1 MTFNARS
8 LISIKP
14 PSPLTAA
21 AVFVFSKLCS
31 ANSRA
36 FRALVI
42 FAERS
47 FTISKKS
54 LLVLVMFRPEYIC
67 PHCGAGL
74 NKEPLKLVKRDWPEP
89 WRRTRNAYDDH
100 ANFVRIED
108 LAEFY
113 DPNEIAVRICS
124 ACGGMSL
131 FIEDK
136 IVWPVSSGI
145 RPYEKMPEKAKQIF
159 NEAQSLM
166 RLSPRSC
173 CALLRLCV
181 EEIVNYVAAKQGL
194 KNFDPNWM
202 LVRRIDALAPAIP
215 ETLTQQLTACRVIG
229 NDAAH
234 PGVIDFSGEDSG
246 KVAVLLSHAVN
257 NLCACLIGPLD
268 LKKLADE
275 VEAERKARKN
285 KS

>member
-89 WRRTRNAYDDH
+89 WRRTRNPYDDQ
-100 ANFVRIED
+100 ANFVHIED
-108 LAEFY
+108 VAEFY
-113 DPNEIAVRICS
+113 GPDEIAVRVCS

-131 FIEDK
+131 FVENK

-145 RPYEKMPEKAKQIF
+145 KPYEGIPEAAKRF
-159 NEAQSLM
+159 FEEAQSVL

-173 CALLRLCV
+173 CALLRVSLEAFADWAIPCMSV
-181 EEIVNYVAAKQGL
+181 KD
-194 KNFDPNWM
+194 FDSKSSLNNK
-202 LVRRIDALAPAIP
+202 IDALKVSPLLK
-215 ETLTQQLTACRVIG
+215 ERLHNCRAVG
-229 NDAAH
+229 NDSAH
-234 PGVIDFSGEDSG
+234 PGFLELSEKDTVETAIQMTEAINDLF
-246 KVAVLLSHAVN
+246 AVCMAYIRTAAMAKDIKDARN
-257 NLCACLIGPLD
+257 T
-268 LKKLADE
+268 
-275 VEAERKARKN
+275 RKN